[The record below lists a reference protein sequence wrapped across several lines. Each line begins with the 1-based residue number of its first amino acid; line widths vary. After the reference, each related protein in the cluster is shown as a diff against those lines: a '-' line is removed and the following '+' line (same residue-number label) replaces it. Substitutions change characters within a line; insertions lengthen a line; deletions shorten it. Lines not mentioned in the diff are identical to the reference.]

1 MIADDL
7 RAPLVHDGRVLR
19 WTLVPSPVDDLLAV
33 SDGEALTALWF
44 SPHTRWSAA
53 HPDAQRDD
61 GLPLFADVRRQL
73 DAYFARELREFDLP
87 LAPRG
92 SAFQQRVWAALR
104 EIPWGQTRSYGEIA
118 ARLGLG
124 PEASRAV
131 GTANGANP
139 IPVIVPCHRVI
150 GADGTLTGFAGGL
163 PRKRFLLDL
172 EADLLF

>member
-1 MIADDL
+1 MTVEVS
-7 RAPLVHDGRVLR
+7 RVVRHHGRVQR

-33 SDGEALTALWF
+33 SDGDSLTALWF
-44 SPHTRWSAA
+44 APHDRVLGRLG
-53 HPDAQRDD
+53 DAVRDD
-61 GLPLFADVRRQL
+61 ALDLFSVVRDQL
-73 DAYFARELREFDLP
+73 GGYFAGDRRDFELP

-92 SAFQQRVWAALR
+92 STFQLRVWDALR
-104 EIPWGQTRSYGEIA
+104 EIPYGQTRSYGEVA

-139 IPVIVPCHRVI
+139 IPVVVPCHRVI

>member
-1 MIADDL
+1 MIADV
-7 RAPLVHDGRVLR
+7 RAPVVHHGRVLR

-33 SDGEALTALWF
+33 SDGDALTGLWF
-44 SPHTRWSAA
+44 SPHARWVAA

-61 GLPLFADVRRQL
+61 ALGFFGEVRRQL

-92 SAFQQRVWAALR
+92 SDFQLRVWAALR
-104 EIPWGQTRSYGEIA
+104 EIPWGQTRSYGEVA